1 MTVKLSDLA
10 GEQNIVITSPDAGEF
25 LSTFDLFHGAAGG
38 NLTLAARVDHDI
50 PGAPMVGVAT
60 VDEFRLIDAP
70 AMAQFLSVA
79 SLTGL
84 GDLLQG
90 AGIQFV
96 GFEAPFTAEG
106 GMVTLGQSRAWG
118 PALGISVEGQFSRSQ
133 DLIALQGTLVPAY
146 TINSVLGA
154 IPLLGDLIIGEGAF
168 ALNYQISERM
178 SAPVV
183 IVNPLSA
190 LTPGFLRGII
200 FGFGGGI
207 PQDVPDAPGENK
219 PPEEEVEE
227 EPPEP
232 PSGN

>member
-1 MTVKLSDLA
+1 
-10 GEQNIVITSPDAGEF
+10 
-25 LSTFDLFHGAAGG
+25 
-38 NLTLAARVDHDI
+38 
-50 PGAPMVGVAT
+50 
-60 VDEFRLIDAP
+60 
-70 AMAQFLSVA
+70 
-79 SLTGL
+79 
-84 GDLLQG
+84 
-90 AGIQFV
+90 
-96 GFEAPFTAEG
+96 
-106 GMVTLGQSRAWG
+106 MVTLGQSRAWG

-200 FGFGGGI
+200 FGFGGGT
-207 PQDVPDAPGENK
+207 PQDVPDAPGEDK